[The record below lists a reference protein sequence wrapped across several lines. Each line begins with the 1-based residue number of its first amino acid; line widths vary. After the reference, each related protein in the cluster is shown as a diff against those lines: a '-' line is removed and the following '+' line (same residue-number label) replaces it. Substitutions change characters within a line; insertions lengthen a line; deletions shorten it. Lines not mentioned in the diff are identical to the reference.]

1 MAEINEFDNQLRDAL
16 SNLGENI
23 SPEGWDAFAE
33 KLSATDGLSTLN
45 DPASFDEIVRNR
57 MDGLEVNADPY
68 SWDALEYKIDQEL
81 NAPTISDEAL
91 DQFAADNLSN
101 LYIPYNP
108 THWTLMSHRLEEE
121 FNVRRKIFTYKLAEF
136 SLMLLLLLT
145 IIQFLPSYPS
155 SIDKVVTNNE
165 VQTVFLEKHEIINPV
180 ASVSNFSNSEEKIV
194 SNSPST
200 ETSSISGP
208 VRISNNP
215 PAIISDIEEKII
227 TSVAFPIPSKI
238 VSVEISK
245 DKKTIQQSLEIVV
258 APEQT
263 STVVVDEPTSPL
275 QELPITIA
283 TLNQITDLSKIGVL
297 KKFRKKVV
305 FRLGAMASADLN
317 KVKTPRSSPFKNNG
331 YQQTTAGYAGG
342 IILDLTYEK
351 FTINTGLIYRRINF
365 YQQEQINIDG
375 SFANGYQSTVFD
387 EANLNLLTIPI
398 NFQFQMNNSDRKW
411 KLHAITGASI
421 NVLALNHYNITV
433 NNLGRNTTS
442 RLAVPPPSLVD
453 PGNNN
458 PAELVREAS
467 IAGEGLFEGG
477 SFNRNHYFTANFGF
491 GVERF
496 ISQRWS
502 LFLQPIYQH
511 EVFGKNLGIN
521 RDRISTISL
530 QVGAKSTFK

>member
-16 SNLGENI
+16 SNLGDNI

-45 DPASFDEIVRNR
+45 DPASFDEIVRDR
-57 MDGLEVNADPY
+57 MDSLEVNADPF

-91 DQFAADNLSN
+91 DQLATDNLSN

-121 FNVRRKIFTYKLAEF
+121 FNVRRKIVSYKLAEF

-155 SIDKVVTNNE
+155 SIDIDVINIE
-165 VQTVFLEKHEIINPV
+165 EQTAFLEETEIVNPISS
-180 ASVSNFSNSEEKIV
+180 AANFSNSEEKTV
-194 SNSPST
+194 SNSTST
-200 ETSSISGP
+200 ETSSISTP
-208 VRISNNP
+208 VRISNTP
-215 PAIISDIEEKII
+215 PAIITEMEEKII

-238 VSVEISK
+238 VSVKISK
-245 DKKTIQQSLEIVV
+245 DKKTIKQPLEIVV
-258 APEQT
+258 A
-263 STVVVDEPTSPL
+263 SKIAVDEPTSPL
-275 QELPITIA
+275 QELPITISA
-283 TLNQITDLSKIGVL
+283 LNQINDLSKIGVL

-305 FRLGAMASADLN
+305 FRLGAMASAELN
-317 KVKTPRSSPFKNNG
+317 KVKTPRSSPYKNNG
-331 YQQTTAGYAGG
+331 YHQTRGGYAGG
-342 IILDLTYEK
+342 ITLDLTYEK

-365 YQQEQINIDG
+365 YPQEQINIDG
-375 SFANGYQSTVFD
+375 NFVNGYQSTVFD
-387 EANLNLLTIPI
+387 EANLNLLTIPM

-433 NNLGRNTTS
+433 NNLGRSTTS
-442 RLAVPPPSLVD
+442 ALAVPPPSLVD

-477 SFNRNHYFTANFGF
+477 SFNRNHYFTANFGI
-491 GVERF
+491 GVERY

-511 EVFGKNLGIN
+511 EIFGKNLGIN
-521 RDRISTISL
+521 RDRISTLSL